1 MRLQSDPVLDSMM
14 AQAAATFDA
23 AQRARIYANIAA
35 YITSQAYA
43 PFIVATAPV
52 AVTAK
57 GVYGPGLTSDIP
69 VPSVVISPYWDQVW
83 IAKT

>member
-1 MRLQSDPVLDSMM
+1 MM
-14 AQAAATFDA
+14 AQAAGTFDA
-23 AQRARIYANIAA
+23 AQRARIHAEIAQ

-43 PFIVATAPV
+43 PFPVATAPV

-69 VPSVVISPYWDQVW
+69 VPSEVISPYWGQCGSR
-83 IAKT
+83 KGNTRQQ